1 MDCCDNK
8 NIICKNCEN
17 ICVNCGVIHDYR
29 YVNEISFRDYNM
41 NISNMLFY
49 RKTIYK
55 RKKYLYNKC
64 FHVKEINET
73 IILFLDKS
81 LEDIRK
87 LYNMQRISISKYL
100 NSIYNFY
107 CNKSSI
113 SYKPILNNKRIIN
126 LNDNI
131 IKILEKNYL
140 EYPHYMKNE
149 DDYFYL

>member
-1 MDCCDNK
+1 MNCCKDK

-17 ICVNCGVIHDYR
+17 VCINCGIIHDYR
-29 YVNEISFRDYNM
+29 YVNEIPFRDYNM

-49 RKTIYK
+49 KKTIYK

-64 FHVKEINET
+64 FHIKEINEN
-73 IILFLDKS
+73 IILFFDKS
-81 LEDIRK
+81 LEGIRK
-87 LYNMQRISISKYL
+87 LFNMQRISISKYL

-113 SYKPILNNKRIIN
+113 NYKPILNNKRIIN

-140 EYPHYMKNE
+140 EYPYVKKDE
-149 DDYFYL
+149 DDYYYL

>member
-1 MDCCDNK
+1 MNCCKDK
-8 NIICKNCEN
+8 NIICKDGEN
-17 ICVNCGVIHDYR
+17 ICINCGIIHDYR

-49 RKTIYK
+49 KKTIYK

-64 FHVKEINET
+64 FNIKKINET
-73 IILFLDKS
+73 IILFFDKS

-87 LYNMQRISISKYL
+87 LYNMKRISISKYL

-113 SYKPILNNKRIIN
+113 SYQPIFDNKKIIY
-126 LNDNI
+126 LNDDI
-131 IKILEKNYL
+131 MKILEKNYL
-140 EYPHYMKNE
+140 EYPHYIKNE
-149 DDYFYL
+149 DDYYYL

>member
-1 MDCCDNK
+1 MDCCEDK
-8 NIICKNCEN
+8 NLIYKNYGN
-17 ICVNCGVIHDYR
+17 ICINCGTIHDYK
-29 YVNEISFRDYNM
+29 YVNEIPFRDYVM

-49 RKTIYK
+49 KKTIYK

-64 FHVKEINET
+64 FHIREINET
-73 IILFLDKS
+73 IILFFDKT

-107 CNKSSI
+107 CDKSSI
-113 SYKPILNNKRIIN
+113 IYRPIFNNKKIIN

-140 EYPHYMKNE
+140 EYPYVKKDE
-149 DDYFYL
+149 DDIYYL

>member
-1 MDCCDNK
+1 MNCCKDK
-8 NIICKNCEN
+8 NIIFKDGEN
-17 ICVNCGVIHDYR
+17 ICINCGVIHDYR

-41 NISNMLFY
+41 SISNMLFY

-64 FHVKEINET
+64 FHIREINEN
-73 IILFLDKS
+73 IILFFDKC

-87 LYNMQRISISKYL
+87 LFNMQRISISKYL

-113 SYKPILNNKRIIN
+113 SYKPILNNKKVID

-140 EYPHYMKNE
+140 EYPHYIKNE
-149 DDYFYL
+149 DDYTYL